1 MMPNLTGL
9 SKRMLTDLLERTD
22 ITVIIKGD
30 GYVSSQTPLSG
41 TAIEKGM
48 TIELHL
54 E

>member
-1 MMPNLTGL
+1 
-9 SKRMLTDLLERTD
+9 MLTDLLDRTD
-22 ITVIIKGD
+22 ITVIIEGD
-30 GYVSSQTPLSG
+30 GYVKSQKPESG